1 MSHLPWS
8 TLLPLSVGGPAAAS
22 AQLTLHLAADAGR
35 SELEQFIHQC
45 FADRHQADVQHY
57 LPELLALRDASG
69 RLVAAAGV
77 RPASSGALF
86 VERYLDMPVHLA
98 LADVQGAVVERGQW
112 VEVGNLAS
120 VDAGSARL
128 MIILI
133 TWLLAVRGLQW
144 VTFTGAASLVNSF
157 RRLGLQPSVLGVAD
171 PRRLGEEH
179 VQWGRYY
186 NQRPQVMVGNIGQG
200 FAALARIGL
209 FQRLGL
215 PQVVEESGHAA

>member
-1 MSHLPWS
+1 MEHLAPVVCRR
-8 TLLPLSVGGPAAAS
+8 PRRRS

-57 LPELLALRDASG
+57 LPEL
-69 RLVAAAGV
+69 
-77 RPASSGALF
+77 
-86 VERYLDMPVHLA
+86 

-157 RRLGLQPSVLGVAD
+157 RRLGLQPSVPSVLGVAD
-171 PRRLGEEH
+171 PRRLGDEH
-179 VQWGRYY
+179 IQWGRYY